1 MDFFIFYHKLYLAV
15 WFVDMIFTDL
25 RLMCKHRN
33 DSGKDIDHKSS
44 LHDKIID
51 YQDLSDLLFGISD
64 IFEVSMNH

>member
-1 MDFFIFYHKLYLAV
+1 MVFFIFYHKLYLAV
-15 WFVDMIFTDL
+15 WLVDMIFTDL

-33 DSGKDIDHKSS
+33 DSGKDIGHKSS
-44 LHDKIID
+44 LCDKIID